1 MVPDFIYL
9 DGPDLD
15 KLAGNT
21 NEINLSKNK
30 NFTPMSCDILKIEN
44 SVASRESYGG
54 TGFNEIE
61 KQIKIAKVNLA
72 KK

>member
-1 MVPDFIYL
+1 MQNIEPKI
-9 DGPDLD
+9 
-15 KLAGNT
+15 
-21 NEINLSKNK
+21 SNK
-30 NFTPMSCDILKIEN
+30 IFDILKIEN